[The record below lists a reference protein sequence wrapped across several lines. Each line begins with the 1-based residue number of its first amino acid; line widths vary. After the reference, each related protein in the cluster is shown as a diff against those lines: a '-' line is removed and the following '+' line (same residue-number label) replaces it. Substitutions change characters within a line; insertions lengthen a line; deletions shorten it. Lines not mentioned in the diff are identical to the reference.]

1 MAVGHAYLPRGLA
14 ATVELLAVVLN
25 RCGGLG
31 LQNETTGGGE
41 SVDMA
46 EDG

>member
-25 RCGGLG
+25 RYGANDAC
-31 LQNETTGGGE
+31 
-41 SVDMA
+41 VDA
-46 EDG
+46 EEEAAEGADQ